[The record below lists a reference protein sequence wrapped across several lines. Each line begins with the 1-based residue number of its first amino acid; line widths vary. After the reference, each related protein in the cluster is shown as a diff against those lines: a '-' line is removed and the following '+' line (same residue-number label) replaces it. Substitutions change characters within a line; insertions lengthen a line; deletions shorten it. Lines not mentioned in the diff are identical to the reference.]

1 MALTWSS
8 ITSWNP
14 GPLDNAATDL
24 YQASQGLREAYDT
37 GEGAVC
43 AVRSEGAA
51 VLAMR
56 AATSKNL
63 SAL

>member
-43 AVRSEGAA
+43 AV
-51 VLAMR
+51 
-56 AATSKNL
+56 
-63 SAL
+63 